1 MARFEFDA
9 GKVPQDDRSFAPIP
23 PGDYML
29 HVIASEMIA
38 TRAGTGEYLKL
49 TLQVLTGPYANRL
62 IWDNLNIRNQ
72 NADAERI
79 ANRNL
84 ADLMLLLGISYIRDT
99 EELHFKPFTA
109 RVNIREDKSGQYSPQ
124 NGVRYRPQKQA
135 APAPAPRPA
144 TQTSPQPPAPQRATV
159 AMAPGTAAPTPQPG
173 RNPMPPP
180 TAAPKANGPKPWQ
193 R

>member
-9 GKVPQDDRSFAPIP
+9 GKIPQDDRSFAPIP

-62 IWDNLNIRNQ
+62 LWDNLNIRNQ

-109 RVNIREDKSGQYSPQ
+109 RVNIREDKAGQYPPQ
-124 NGVRYRPQKQA
+124 NGVRYRPQKPA
-135 APAPAPRPA
+135 GPAPAPAHVHAPRPA
-144 TQTSPQPPAPQRATV
+144 TQTSPQPPASAPQSLALHT
-159 AMAPGTAAPTPQPG
+159 APRDMQ
-173 RNPMPPP
+173 PPP
-180 TAAPKANGPKPWQ
+180 PPAPRSNGPKPWQ